1 LEQKLRPIHTLSL
14 HSRPD
19 TELETEVES
28 EAEDSRRSGSKL
40 KRRWSLL
47 IPKLRR
53 RSQVNEGRGESQ
65 SPVRSSEPF
74 FSRLTRNRQSLP
86 PESRIARTDFQRPST
101 SQPPHKHPSQ
111 QNGSLSET
119 VPLSARTE
127 DRPDNAEP
135 SVREV
140 YLITPGE
147 RAALLASLYA
157 SPQLVD
163 INVTGRNFD
172 RLSSTRR
179 SLIHVSLS
187 LPQSFPTNQTFN
199 KSSFPLNQL
208 LFQFESI

>member
-1 LEQKLRPIHTLSL
+1 MSDLGDAELEQKLRPIHTLSL
-14 HSRPD
+14 RSRPD
-19 TELETEVES
+19 TELDTELES
-28 EAEDSRRSGSKL
+28 EAEDSRRSSKL

-53 RSQVNEGRGESQ
+53 RSQANGSRGESQ

-86 PESRIARTDFQRPST
+86 PESRIARSGFPST
-101 SQPPHKHPSQ
+101 SQQ
-111 QNGSLSET
+111 QNGGQSET
-119 VPLSARTE
+119 VPSPMSRTA
-127 DRPDNAEP
+127 DQPDNGVDGEP

-172 RLSSTRR
+172 RLSTTRR
-179 SLIHVSLS
+179 SLIHVS
-187 LPQSFPTNQTFN
+187 
-199 KSSFPLNQL
+199 FPL
-208 LFQFESI
+208 SR